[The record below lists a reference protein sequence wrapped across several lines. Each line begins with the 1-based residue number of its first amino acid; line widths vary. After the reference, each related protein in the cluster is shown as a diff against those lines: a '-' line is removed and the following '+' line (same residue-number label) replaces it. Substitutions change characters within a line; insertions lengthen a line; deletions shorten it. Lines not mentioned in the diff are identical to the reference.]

1 MTRWKLK
8 IEYKGTSYAG
18 WQRQEHAKSV
28 QQTIEDALF
37 AFCQQNICIHAAGRT
52 DAGVHALGQVAHFD
66 LDYGDRPLTGEALAR
81 ALNAHLLNRS
91 ISILRAEPV
100 GDDFHAR
107 FSATSKLYT
116 YEILN
121 RQAMP
126 ALNKNLVWHIR
137 RPLNIAA
144 MESASRYLL
153 GHHDF
158 STFRAAQ
165 CQAKSPERTLDRL
178 EIEEEI
184 LEDGRLL
191 KIHAEAR
198 SFLHH
203 QVRNIVGAL
212 ALVGQD
218 KWTPEDV
225 KTALEAHDRKKGGPT
240 APPDGLY
247 LVQVRY

>member
-8 IEYKGTSYAG
+8 IEYKGTDYAG
-18 WQRQEHAKSV
+18 WQRQDHARSV

-37 AFCQQNICIHAAGRT
+37 AFCQQDIRLHVAGRT

-66 LDYGDRPLTGEALAR
+66 LDYGDRILTGESLAR
-81 ALNAHLLNRS
+81 ALNAHLVNRS
-91 ISILRAEPV
+91 VSILRAEPV
-100 GDDFHAR
+100 ADDFHAR
-107 FSATSKLYT
+107 YSATSKLYT

-126 ALNKNLVWHIR
+126 ALQKNLVWHIR
-137 RPLNIAA
+137 RPLNIAT
-144 MESASRYLL
+144 MESASRHLL
-153 GHHDF
+153 GRHDF

-178 EIEEEI
+178 EIEEKI

-191 KIHAEAR
+191 RIHAEAR

-225 KTALEAHDRKKGGPT
+225 KTALEARDRRKGGPT